1 MKGTLKICYSTAYV
15 FFRANVIFPRN
26 WSILWLY
33 PSKREVCLTDSQL
46 QLKTKVERQGPILF
60 SVLVRCPCYT
70 VWTKRSK
77 ESDGPNIQSRTF
89 LGFGLPHKT
98 VHTFRNFLA
107 VLSPPTPPPPLH
119 HIQNWNSEK
128 ILHTHVRGE
137 GLGMCE
143 LKSAPEMQ
151 RCPKTFFHDCRCPFH
166 RDVGRTESQLEGVNK
181 GRA

>member
-1 MKGTLKICYSTAYV
+1 MKGTLKICYSTTYV

-107 VLSPPTPPPPLH
+107 VLSPPPPLSTLSTLYKIETRKKFCIH
-119 HIQNWNSEK
+119 TSEGRGWACVNWK
-128 ILHTHVRGE
+128 
-137 GLGMCE
+137 
-143 LKSAPEMQ
+143 APQKCKGVPRLFSMIVGALFIEMSVVQ
-151 RCPKTFFHDCRCPFH
+151 R
-166 RDVGRTESQLEGVNK
+166 VN
-181 GRA
+181 